1 MARTQRRR
9 RKHRGTQGGTLRQR
23 GRAASRRSQKAPMT
37 AGERRIER
45 MNRPPSWRSALNR
58 AAIAA
63 AVFLAVLVLVLKQS
77 AGNSLAL
84 AGFMLL
90 VYVPIG
96 YAIDSFLYRLRQ
108 RRKAGET
115 ER

>member
-1 MARTQRRR
+1 
-9 RKHRGTQGGTLRQR
+9 
-23 GRAASRRSQKAPMT
+23 MT
-37 AGERRIER
+37 ASERRIER

-58 AAIAA
+58 AGIAA
-63 AVFLAVLVLVLKQS
+63 GVFLAVLLILLKQPV
-77 AGNSLAL
+77 GDSLAL

-108 RRKAGET
+108 KRKAGET